1 MSMAA
6 CLLIYSV
13 AVVMF
18 GPSILGVLTRSG
30 HAPKAGVA
38 AWLIAIGSVLL
49 TSFTIVVFVILDVI
63 AHWHQRG
70 SFVVSC
76 IKFLCDLAA
85 GKRGVAPQ
93 VILLAVAGGV
103 IVGGA
108 VIGIRFTRTIAR
120 LRVHAHGHAHAV
132 RLVGR
137 PTTELGVYVVDAAER
152 TAYCVEGKPP
162 AIVVTSAA
170 VAALDE
176 SELKA
181 VLAHERAHLD
191 GHHLRIVTM
200 LRGLAAALP
209 RFTLITRGVTEVS
222 RLLEMCADDVA
233 ARRYGPAPLL
243 TGLLALAGG
252 APAAA
257 LGAADVAVLNR
268 AERLAIP
275 PGHSA
280 RVRAQAALTSASTI
294 IAVAPLGTL
303 ALGASGF
310 LMCGG

>member
-1 MSMAA
+1 VSIAA
-6 CLLIYSV
+6 CLLVYSV
-13 AVVMF
+13 AVVVF
-18 GPSILGVLTRSG
+18 GPSVLGVLTRSG
-30 HAPKAGVA
+30 HAPKCGVA
-38 AWLIAIGSVLL
+38 AWLIAIGGVLL
-49 TSFTIVVFVILDVI
+49 TWLTIVVLVIVDVI
-63 AHWHQRG
+63 AHWHQRD
-70 SFVVSC
+70 SLVVSC
-76 IKFLCDLAA
+76 VRFLCDVAA
-85 GKRGVAPQ
+85 GNRGVAPQ
-93 VILLAVAGGV
+93 VMLLAAAGAAIGGV
-103 IVGGA
+103 A
-108 VIGIRFTRTIAR
+108 VVGIRFTRTIGR
-120 LRVHAHGHAHAV
+120 LREHAHGHAHAV

-137 PTTELGVYVVDAAER
+137 PTTERGVYVVDAAEC

-176 SELKA
+176 CELKA
-181 VLAHERAHLD
+181 VLAHERAHLE

-209 RFTLITRGVTEVS
+209 RLALIVRGVAEVS

-233 ARRYGPAPLL
+233 ARRYGHAPLL
-243 TGLLALAGG
+243 TGLMALVGG

-257 LGAADVAVLNR
+257 LGAADVAVFNR
-268 AERLAIP
+268 AQRLAIP
-275 PGHSA
+275 PGHGA

-303 ALGASGF
+303 ALGASGL